1 MVRKSAKVIS
11 IDRIVDADLNISEL
25 EHRPSQVRQ
34 WFSNN
39 IIRPMFA
46 YTLGWT
52 GKKAVMLRATAG
64 GILKV
69 ANVGSG
75 LERVESLNGTAGAVE
90 SAGIGF
96 TETISRVRIIANDHD
111 MYFRSSRDG
120 VNYEDQVHIKAD
132 VEQSFDITTASFM
145 VQRYGLNDADYEVEG
160 YR

>member
-11 IDRIVDADLNISEL
+11 IDRIVDADFNISEL

-39 IIRPMFA
+39 IIRPMFS
-46 YTLGWT
+46 YLVGWT
-52 GKKAVMLRATAG
+52 GTKAVMLRATAG
-64 GILKV
+64 GILKI

-75 LERVESLNGTAGAVE
+75 LERVEVETGIAVAAE
-90 SAGIGF
+90 SVGIPF
-96 TETISRVRIIANDHD
+96 DDIVSKVRIIANTND

-120 VNYEDQVHIKAD
+120 TNYEDQIHIKAD
-132 VEQSFDITTASFM
+132 VEQSFDLTCAAFT
-145 VQRYGLNDADYEVEG
+145 VQRYGVNDVNYEVEG